1 MQQSHD
7 LPPVVLDALQEGN
20 PILAIK
26 RLRELTGMGLKE
38 AKDAVE
44 AHLAGLPVDI
54 SGPAYVPQAGPLTP
68 PMISALQRGD
78 RIEAI
83 KLMRCAYRLGLKEA
97 KDAVEAWIAANP
109 GRVPPQTS
117 NGGAGWLALL
127 LLGGLAGAIYYFFL
141 S

>member
-44 AHLAGLPVDI
+44 AHLAGHPVDI
-54 SGPAYVPQAGPLTP
+54 SGTNSVPQAGLLTP

-83 KLMRCAYRLGLKEA
+83 KLMRRAYRLGLKEA

-109 GRVPPQTS
+109 GRVPLQAS

-127 LLGGLAGAIYYFFL
+127 LAGLAGAVYYFFL